1 MFPIA
6 GKDGDVAV
14 LKKKY
19 RVWAKINNL
28 ISVSGLQTMKFNEI
42 KFYDDGKGR
51 RGEGREW
58 QGRLKEKEIK
68 WPTKRGKE
76 GVCYWRLGIKPSTN
90 KV

>member
-1 MFPIA
+1 
-6 GKDGDVAV
+6 
-14 LKKKY
+14 
-19 RVWAKINNL
+19 
-28 ISVSGLQTMKFNEI
+28 MKFNEI

-68 WPTKRGKE
+68 WPTERGKE